1 MSRRRLVWQS
11 FAANRRGGVA
21 IIAAAGGALLCVL
34 AALAVD
40 LGSIALHARKVQG
53 AADLAALS
61 AARDLAAA
69 QRAAEATVQANLG
82 DGAQVR
88 VFVGTYAP
96 NPGLAAHMRFS
107 AVAAGEA
114 PDAAQVEVSHP
125 ARLFFARA
133 ILRRESIPVTRM
145 ATAALEPQGA
155 PLAAFSIGS
164 RLARLDG
171 GVANALLSGLAD
183 GSVSLSVMDYEALLD
198 ADVDL
203 LTWLDALAVELD
215 VHAADYHT
223 LLATEVEAGRALT
236 VLERLLDGRS
246 QSAVSEIARATDG
259 ATLTIG
265 ELVGVTGGMGGNIQA
280 TVSAMDLA
288 TAVLEVAGSERQ
300 VQLDLGVDA
309 GLASTRAWLA
319 IGERPND
326 APWMTVTD
334 RGAPIIRTA
343 QARLYIKARTARTLS
358 GLARV
363 DLPILIELAASES
376 RLVELECRP
385 ARRVV
390 VEARPGVA
398 RAWIGAID
406 ENRLDDFR
414 TPLEPTRATL
424 LSVAGLVTVTGRADI
439 EAADAGWT
447 ALTFTGAD
455 IDGDAIRTVRTTGAV
470 SGLASSL
477 LQRLDV
483 DVDVIGLG
491 LGLGGL
497 TRALG
502 DLLSPLGPVLD
513 GLVNPL
519 LDLLGLKIG
528 EADVRMH
535 GLSCPADGGLRPVL
549 VG

>member
-1 MSRRRLVWQS
+1 
-11 FAANRRGGVA
+11 
-21 IIAAAGGALLCVL
+21 
-34 AALAVD
+34 
-40 LGSIALHARKVQG
+40 
-53 AADLAALS
+53 
-61 AARDLAAA
+61 
-69 QRAAEATVQANLG
+69 
-82 DGAQVR
+82 
-88 VFVGTYAP
+88 
-96 NPGLAAHMRFS
+96 MRFS

-164 RLARLDG
+164 RLALLDG
-171 GVANALLSGLAD
+171 GVANALLSGLAG
-183 GSVSLSVMDYEALLD
+183 GSVNLSVMDYEALLD

-215 VHAADYHT
+215 VDAADYHA

-236 VLERLLDGRS
+236 VLERLLDGRL

-288 TAVLEVAGSERQ
+288 TAVLEVAGGERQ

-319 IGERPND
+319 IGERPNN

-334 RGAPIIRTA
+334 HGAPIIRTA

-414 TPLEPTRATL
+414 TPLAPERATL
-424 LSVAGLVTVTGRADI
+424 LSVAGLVTVTARADI
-439 EAADAGWT
+439 EAADARWT

-455 IDGDAIRTVRTTGAV
+455 IDSSAVRTVRTTEAV
-470 SGLASSL
+470 SGLTSSL

-513 GLVNPL
+513 GLVNSL
-519 LDLLGLKIG
+519 LDLLGLKVG